1 MLIALGKLLIFAGAI
16 VLYVLNLSFF
26 FNSSVSTIVAMLT
39 LGLQV
44 IVVDH
49 AKLDDDNFREEIIED
64 WKNPN
69 NNLVPTDW

>member
-1 MLIALGKLLIFAGAI
+1 
-16 VLYVLNLSFF
+16 
-26 FNSSVSTIVAMLT
+26 
-39 LGLQV
+39 V